1 MFKLDKNTHMM
12 ILFTFALVF
21 IVIYLYYTITDVRKM
36 QRDIARLTSEVS
48 ALTNKGPSNVP
59 VSVSAPSPA
68 PTSGQVPR
76 ASAPP
81 PTPVVQIKECKP
93 VAESKTV
100 VPVEEDAMSDSSVTT
115 EDIKATLDSVDA
127 ELELEQELELDTDT
141 VVEAKGDIDAIL
153 EEDEAV
159 IVEPFNDLH
168 KMKFDDIKEL
178 CRSKGIKIQGSKDV
192 LIKRL
197 IEHGL

>member
-21 IVIYLYYTITDVRKM
+21 VVIYLYYTITDVRKM
-36 QRDIARLTSEVS
+36 QRDIARLSSEVS
-48 ALTNKGPSNVP
+48 VLANKKPT
-59 VSVSAPSPA
+59 APQVAPA
-68 PTSGQVPR
+68 PPTAP
-76 ASAPP
+76 AS
-81 PTPVVQIKECKP
+81 PVVEIKECKP
-93 VAESKTV
+93 IVESKV
-100 VPVEEDAMSDSSVTT
+100 AAASVEEDVLSESSVTT

-127 ELELEQELELDTDT
+127 ED
-141 VVEAKGDIDAIL
+141 
-153 EEDEAV
+153 EDEPV
-159 IVEPFNDLH
+159 IVAQEDTQPTPSEVDFSGELG
-168 KMKFDDIKEL
+168 KMKFEDIKEL

>member
-21 IVIYLYYTITDVRKM
+21 VVIYLYYTITDVRKM
-36 QRDIARLTSEVS
+36 QRDIARLSSEVS
-48 ALTNKGPSNVP
+48 ALANKQPTAPQVAPAPPTAP
-59 VSVSAPSPA
+59 VS
-68 PTSGQVPR
+68 
-76 ASAPP
+76 
-81 PTPVVQIKECKP
+81 PVVEIKECKP
-93 VAESKTV
+93 IVESKVATASST
-100 VPVEEDAMSDSSVTT
+100 EEDVLSESSVTT

-127 ELELEQELELDTDT
+127 E
-141 VVEAKGDIDAIL
+141 DADAD
-153 EEDEAV
+153 EDEPV
-159 IVEPFNDLH
+159 IVAQEDIQPTPSEVDVSGELG
-168 KMKFDDIKEL
+168 KMKFEDIKEL